1 MTYCVAMLL
10 EEGLVALADSR
21 TNAGVDHIAVFPKLH
36 LWETPG
42 ERTMV
47 LLTAGNL
54 SISQSVVALLTEGVG
69 DPDRRLDTVSTMF
82 EAAQLVGDAVRAV
95 HARDAAALKEH
106 GADFNVSLILGGQI
120 KGRRL
125 RLFMIYAAG
134 NFIEASRETPYFQI
148 GEAKYG
154 KPIID
159 RVVKPDMPLIKVAKS
174 ALISMDSTLKSN
186 VSVGLPLDILIYRRD
201 ALRVAFRRRI
211 DENDAYFS
219 GLRQQWSEGLRSVF
233 NSVPD
238 PDWTL

>member
-36 LWETPG
+36 LWEQPG
-42 ERTMV
+42 ERVMV

-69 DPDRRLDTVSTMF
+69 NPDRRLATVPTMF

-95 HARDAAALKEH
+95 HARDAEALKEQ
-106 GADFNVSLILGGQI
+106 GTDFNVSLILGGQI
-120 KGRRL
+120 KDRRL
-125 RLFMIYAAG
+125 RLFMVYAAG

-186 VSVGLPLDILIYRRD
+186 VSVGLPLDLLIYRRD
-201 ALRVAFRRRI
+201 ALRVGLQRRI

-219 GLRQQWSEGLRSVF
+219 GLRRQWSEGLRSVF

-238 PDWTL
+238 PDWTI